1 MKINTRSDLINVF
14 NNNIVNNLGI
24 EVGTYAGDFAKEI
37 LNTYTGKL
45 FLVDTW
51 RHHTDDSYIDIANKI
66 DFKEIYTKCSDN
78 IKGYED
84 RCFMLKIDSK
94 NASNLFDDDSLDFVY
109 IDANHKYEAVK
120 EDISCWFPK
129 IRKGGI
135 LSGHDYLIED
145 SIFTWNSIQKD
156 EKNKYIFYS
165 DNTFLGEFGVN
176 AAVNEFVQQ
185 NNLKL
190 NLTTNEPFGSW
201 FVFK

>member
-1 MKINTRSDLINVF
+1 M
-14 NNNIVNNLGI
+14 
-24 EVGTYAGDFAKEI
+24 
-37 LNTYTGKL
+37 L
-45 FLVDTW
+45 F
-51 RHHTDDSYIDIANKI
+51 R
-66 DFKEIYTKCSDN
+66 
-78 IKGYED
+78 
-84 RCFMLKIDSK
+84 
-94 NASNLFDDDSLDFVY
+94 
-109 IDANHKYEAVK
+109 
-120 EDISCWFPK
+120 
-129 IRKGGI
+129 
-135 LSGHDYLIED
+135 SGHDYLIED